1 MSCKTPLKDDNN
13 NGVGKDIEILNKIS
27 QRAINNFS
35 VYARTKNTINS
46 TEYQNKFD
54 KLYTMVN
61 KETES
66 KKLNQMDEYVKNAL
80 ATLKNGFI
88 AVFNNIC
95 NEIYNDYSNY
105 YPDSKPIELVSD
117 SLNYELTFIDMA
129 QLKTILDRPGLE
141 KVKTVRLDFHFQF
154 KANFK
159 LLSTTSDY
167 VIQYVIT
174 DNSEEMKVVLNGMVQ
189 KISRVIVNFFNT

>member
-80 ATLKNGFI
+80 ATLKMVLLLFLIIFVMRFI
-88 AVFNNIC
+88 
-95 NEIYNDYSNY
+95 
-105 YPDSKPIELVSD
+105 
-117 SLNYELTFIDMA
+117 M
-129 QLKTILDRPGLE
+129 TIQIIIL
-141 KVKTVRLDFHFQF
+141 
-154 KANFK
+154 
-159 LLSTTSDY
+159 
-167 VIQYVIT
+167 
-174 DNSEEMKVVLNGMVQ
+174 
-189 KISRVIVNFFNT
+189 IVNQLN